1 MVIIPEVD
9 VLTKWVKAEKNRED
23 WGKIKSCCKYQ
34 KVMIVYQLL
43 VKGLTVLHI
52 CYVDPAVI
60 YIFPQKVI
68 IEIYNNMLN
77 AWQYKNTKLFLIHE
91 I

>member
-23 WGKIKSCCKYQ
+23 WGKLKSCCKYQ
-34 KVMIVYQLL
+34 NVMIVYQLL

-68 IEIYNNMLN
+68 IEIYNNMFN
-77 AWQYKNTKLFLIHE
+77 SWKYKNQNYL
-91 I
+91 